1 MPYPAYLIFSFLL
14 IVLLSIMWISNRMGE
29 DWVTIVLSMAIGSV
43 LTVII
48 LAKCGVDFR

>member
-1 MPYPAYLIFSFLL
+1 MPYPAYLIFDFLL
-14 IVLLSIMWISNRMGE
+14 IVLFYLMWISNRMGE

-43 LTVII
+43 LTIII